1 MTHLTSGGA
10 RGGARSAQRHNPP
23 TSRRRGTTKAK
34 DHDDQ
39 ESQGRSGGIV
49 RHPNNDRAAHR
60 KADHPGARYHP
71 DAHASLQRQGIYGT
85 PRFVTHMAR
94 LESGVMCIRRRLR
107 ALRLLA
113 KARGVAAEAWRRDQ
127 ARALINDIVVVHQ
140 ESASAYPVFMHV
152 PAIEDSPPA
161 YHKRDTVLT
170 NADMRKASI
179 AEALGQLESIMR
191 RYDTLNALAGVR
203 REIVKARQKLTTSK
217 RAKRVV

>member
-1 MTHLTSGGA
+1 MDGKLTEKWRKGS
-10 RGGARSAQRHNPP
+10 RHSVPA
-23 TSRRRGTTKAK
+23 SVAADELRRIA
-34 DHDDQ
+34 DNF
-39 ESQGRSGGIV
+39 GGIQPSAV
-49 RHPNNDRAAHR
+49 VDEARAEDAPLHPEFEWRDN
-60 KADHPGARYHP
+60 
-71 DAHASLQRQGIYGT
+71 
-85 PRFVTHMAR
+85 
-94 LESGVMCIRRRLR
+94 
-107 ALRLLA
+107 
-113 KARGVAAEAWRRDQ
+113 VAAEAWRRDQ